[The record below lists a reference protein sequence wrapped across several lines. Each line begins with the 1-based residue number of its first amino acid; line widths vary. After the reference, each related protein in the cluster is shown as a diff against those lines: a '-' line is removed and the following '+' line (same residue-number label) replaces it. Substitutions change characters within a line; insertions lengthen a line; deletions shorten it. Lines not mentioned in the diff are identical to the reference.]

1 MSVISRFLRYVTYHT
16 TSDDGSQ
23 AVPSTPGQ
31 LELARLLVQEL
42 QELGLSD
49 AMMDQFGR
57 VYAHLPATQGYE
69 DKPVLGLIAHMD
81 TAPDVSGQN
90 VKPSLVE
97 YTGGD
102 ILLNEEL
109 GIRMGREEFPCLER
123 YEGKTLIVTDG
134 TTLLGADNKA
144 GVAEIMATVEWL
156 VNHPEVPHVAL
167 AVAFTCDEEIGRG
180 ADHFDYERFGATYA
194 YTIDGGTLGEVEYE
208 NFNAAEARL
217 SIQGRNIHPGSAKNI
232 MKNAILMAT
241 QFVSMLPE
249 AESPAHTEGYE
260 GFFHVHHFQA
270 NEEHAEVRVIIRD
283 HDRAKFESRK
293 AFLRQTVEY
302 LNQVHGEDRFTLS
315 IQDSYYN
322 MKEMILPHMEL
333 IHRAEAAFAANGVQ
347 PIIRPIR
354 GGTDGARLSWEGL
367 PCPNL
372 STGAEN
378 FHGIHEFA
386 CVEDMEQMVRMLV
399 HLVEWRD

>member
-16 TSDDGSQ
+16 TSDDASQ
-23 AVPSTPGQ
+23 SVPSTPGQ
-31 LELARLLVQEL
+31 LELAKLLVTEL
-42 QELGLSD
+42 QELGIED
-49 AMMDQFGR
+49 AMMDDYGR
-57 VYAHLPATQGYE
+57 VYGHLPATEGYE

-81 TAPDVSGQN
+81 TAPDVSGEG
-90 VKPSLVE
+90 VKPRLVE

-102 ILLNEEL
+102 IVLNWEK
-109 GIRMGREEFPCLER
+109 GIIMRREEFPCLDR
-123 YEGKTLIVTDG
+123 YKDHTLIVTDG

-144 GVAEIMATVEWL
+144 GVAEIVAMLEYLIA
-156 VNHPEVPHVAL
+156 HPEIPHAGI

-180 ADHFDYERFGATYA
+180 ADHFDFARFNAAYA
-194 YTIDGGTLGEVEYE
+194 YTVDGGTLGEVEYE
-208 NFNAAEARL
+208 NFNAAEARVY
-217 SIQGRNIHPGSAKNI
+217 IRGRNIHPGSAKNI

-249 AESPAHTEGYE
+249 AEIPAHTEGYE

-270 NEEHAEVRVIIRD
+270 NEEHAEVRIIIRD

-293 AFLRQTVEY
+293 AFLRKTVEY
-302 LNQVHGEDRFTLS
+302 LNLVHGEDRFEVR

-322 MKEMILPHMEL
+322 MKEKIEPHMGL
-333 IHRAEAAFAANGVQ
+333 IHRAEEAFAAMGVR
-347 PIIRPIR
+347 PIIQPIR

-372 STGAEN
+372 STGGEN
-378 FHGIHEFA
+378 FHGVFEFA
-386 CVEDMEQMVRMLV
+386 SVQAMEAMVQVLV

>member
-31 LELARLLVQEL
+31 LELGRLLVEEL
-42 QELGLSD
+42 LELGLSD
-49 AMMDQFGR
+49 AGIDEYGR
-57 VYAHLPATQGYE
+57 VYAHLPATPGCG

-81 TAPDVSGQN
+81 TAPDVSGEN
-90 VKPSLVE
+90 VKPRLVS

-102 ILLNEEL
+102 ILLNEEK
-109 GIRMGREEFPCLER
+109 GISMGREDFPGLAR

-134 TTLLGADNKA
+134 TTLLGADDKA

-156 VNHPEVPHVAL
+156 VNHPEVPHGTL

-180 ADHFDYERFGATYA
+180 ADHFDFARFGATYA
-194 YTIDGGTLGEVEYE
+194 YTVDGGTLGEVEYE

-217 SIQGRNIHPGSAKNI
+217 SIRGRNIHPGSAKNI
-232 MKNAILMAT
+232 MKNAILMAA
-241 QFVSMLPE
+241 QFISMLPE

-260 GFFHVHHFQA
+260 GFYHVHHLQA
-270 NEEHAEVRVIIRD
+270 NEEQAEVRVIIRD
-283 HDRAKFESRK
+283 HDRAKFEARK
-293 AFLRQTVEY
+293 DFLVRTVAY
-302 LNQVHGEDRFTLS
+302 LNGIHGEERFELT
-315 IQDSYYN
+315 IEDSYCN

-333 IHRAEAAFAANGVQ
+333 IHRAEAAFGANGVQ

-372 STGAEN
+372 STGGEN

-386 CVEDMEQMVRMLV
+386 CVEDMELMVRTLV
-399 HLVEWRD
+399 HLVQWRD